1 MNELLVDIIFIC
13 FNRKDEVLYNIFK
26 MGEYKLIN
34 KVICVDN
41 HSSDGTDEIFKSL
54 NNKNIKYIKLGKNVG
69 IQAYN
74 IAASNSNADIL
85 IILDDDSHIDEDA
98 IPKVLNKFNND
109 SRLGILAFCVKL
121 SKTGENITKDWKDG
135 AATSFWGCGAAVRRE
150 IWNRLAGYNK
160 DLFLYTNEY
169 ELSIRCWNIGYK
181 VIYDSSIIAYHR
193 VSNMNRTTKRL
204 IIYSIRNNTYFIKT
218 YFDKKYHIKLL
229 LIDRINWF
237 IRSIMCNSVKS
248 FLYGLVEARR
258 FTNCIINNPVD
269 HDIQKFYLYN
279 SRLFELPL
287 KKLKRKIKDG
297 TIFNKQNLI

>member
-1 MNELLVDIIFIC
+1 MIVDVLFISY
-13 FNRKDEVLYNIFK
+13 NRKKEVEYNIVK
-26 MGEYKLIN
+26 MGKYSLIN
-34 KVICVDN
+34 KIICVDN
-41 HSSDGTDEIFKSL
+41 GSVDGTDEIFSNISSQKIEFIKLS
-54 NNKNIKYIKLGKNVG
+54 KNIG
-69 IQAYN
+69 IEAYN
-74 IAASNSNADIL
+74 IGAKKSNADIL
-85 IILDDDSHIDEDA
+85 IILDDDSHIEEDI
-98 IPKVLNKFNND
+98 IPEVIKRFREDLK
-109 SRLGILAFCVKL
+109 LGVLAFSIVLKE
-121 SKTGENITKDWKDG
+121 TGENVTKDWEKG
-135 AATSFWGCGAAVRRE
+135 NVTSFWGCGAAIRKSVWDDLE
-150 IWNRLAGYNK
+150 GYNK